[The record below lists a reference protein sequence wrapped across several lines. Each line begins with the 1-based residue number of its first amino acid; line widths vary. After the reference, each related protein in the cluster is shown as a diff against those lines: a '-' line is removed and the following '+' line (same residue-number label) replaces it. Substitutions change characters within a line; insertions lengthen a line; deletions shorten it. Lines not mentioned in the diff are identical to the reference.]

1 MRKYYAIFG
10 LALVPRSNLLI
21 FCYFAHLYM
30 GKKYNVTPMA
40 GKFFYSR
47 KSGPKWASS
56 ANFVIFSSYFIIF
69 HVFWNIKNLVK
80 RFFYFFIRN
89 LDRDFFK
96 EIENREIL
104 DFGIIEEILCDLWT
118 LSGPSIKYSH
128 FLLFCSSRH
137 G

>member
-1 MRKYYAIFG
+1 MRKYYAIFV
-10 LALVPRSNLLI
+10 LALAPRSNLLI

-56 ANFVIFSSYFIIF
+56 ANFVIFSSFLSF
-69 HVFWNIKNLVK
+69 FTFFWNIKNLVK
-80 RFFYFFIRN
+80 RFFYLFIRN

-104 DFGIIEEILCDLWT
+104 DFGINEEILCDLWSG
-118 LSGPSIKYSH
+118 SGPSIKSSY

>member
-10 LALVPRSNLLI
+10 LALAPRSNLPI

-56 ANFVIFSSYFIIF
+56 ANFVIFSSFFIIF
-69 HVFWNIKNLVK
+69 HVLFNIKNLVK
-80 RFFYFFIRN
+80 RFFIFLIRN

-104 DFGIIEEILCDLWT
+104 DFGINEEILCDLWSG
-118 LSGPSIKYSH
+118 SGPSIKSSY
-128 FLLFCSSRH
+128 FLLFCSSIY